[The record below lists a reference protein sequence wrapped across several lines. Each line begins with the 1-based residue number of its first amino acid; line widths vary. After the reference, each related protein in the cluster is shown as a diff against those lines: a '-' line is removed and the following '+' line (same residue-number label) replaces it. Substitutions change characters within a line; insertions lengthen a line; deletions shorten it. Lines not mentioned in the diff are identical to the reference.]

1 MVMVL
6 VMVVVDPGLEELVD
20 AGLWVV
26 VTTEL
31 ALVLTGLGLVE
42 LMEAERSV
50 VMTTELALVLTD
62 LGLLELVEAE
72 LSVVMTTELALAL
85 TDLGLVELVEAELSL
100 VVSTELALV
109 LTGFGLVELVE
120 AELSLVTMV
129 SLSTTVAFNSVPST
143 PSLTS
148 VCSTS
153 TSVVGAAVSRKVESP
168 GPGAGDVAGVTV
180 SRKVESPGALLS
192 TCFFLGNTKVPSN
205 CERALDNLDWSK
217 YEPVKWA
224 LAMTMRMTAFISATC

>member
-1 MVMVL
+1 M
-6 VMVVVDPGLEELVD
+6 D
-20 AGLWVV
+20 AGL
-26 VTTEL
+26 L
-31 ALVLTGLGLVE
+31 
-42 LMEAERSV
+42 V

-72 LSVVMTTELALAL
+72 LSVVMTTELALVL
-85 TDLGLVELVEAELSL
+85 TGFGLVELVEAELSL

-109 LTGFGLVELVE
+109 LTGFGLVELME

-129 SLSTTVAFNSVPST
+129 SLSTTVTFNSVPST

-180 SRKVESPGALLS
+180 SRKVESPGAGAGDVAGVTVSRKVESPGAGALLS

-217 YEPVKWA
+217 YEPVKWT
-224 LAMTMRMTAFISATC
+224 LAMTMRMAVFISANC

>member
-1 MVMVL
+1 MSL
-6 VMVVVDPGLEELVD
+6 VDHTALDFTGSILVVQALIMVVVDPGLEELAD

-42 LMEAERSV
+42 LVEAERSV

-85 TDLGLVELVEAELSL
+85 TDL
-100 VVSTELALV
+100 
-109 LTGFGLVELVE
+109 GLVELVE

-217 YEPVKWA
+217 YEPVRWA
-224 LAMTMRMTAFISATC
+224 VAMKMRMTTFISATC

>member
-1 MVMVL
+1 MVMVV

-42 LMEAERSV
+42 LVEAERSV
-50 VMTTELALVLTD
+50 VMTTELALVLT
-62 LGLLELVEAE
+62 GF
-72 LSVVMTTELALAL
+72 
-85 TDLGLVELVEAELSL
+85 GLVELVEAELSL

-109 LTGFGLVELVE
+109 LTGFGLVELME

-129 SLSTTVAFNSVPST
+129 SLSTTVTFNSVPST

-180 SRKVESPGALLS
+180 SRKVESPGAGALLS
-192 TCFFLGNTKVPSN
+192 TCFSLGNTKVPSN

-217 YEPVKWA
+217 YEPVKWT